1 MMTVIRT
8 VVTYGAMVVS
18 ATWLMIAAAWAK
30 QPATPPSEQV
40 QDRQTLAEEQQTAPR
55 LDRSL
60 VYTIQPMD
68 RIRVMVWK
76 EPELTGDYLVRL
88 DGFVTLPLLG
98 DIAAAGRS
106 PTQLGVEIQEKLQ
119 LFLERPIAAVAVVEA
134 NSARFFVIGQVARS
148 GSYPMYGRTTILQAL
163 ALAGGFREFAKR
175 DRILIIRES
184 GGKMISIPFDYKAL
198 EEGKNLDQNL
208 PLEPGDT
215 ILVP

>member
-1 MMTVIRT
+1 MMTVLRT
-8 VVTYGAMVVS
+8 AATYGAIVFSV
-18 ATWLMIAAAWAK
+18 TWLATAAA
-30 QPATPPSEQV
+30 PAEQPPSEQA
-40 QDRQTLAEEQQTAPR
+40 QEQETPAPEQETAPR

-60 VYTIQPMD
+60 DYTVQPMD

-98 DIAAAGRS
+98 DLHAAGRS
-106 PTQLGVEIQEKLQ
+106 PAQLSVEIQEKLK

-148 GSYPMYGRTTILQAL
+148 GSYPMFGRTTILQAL

-175 DRILIIRES
+175 DRILIIREA
-184 GGKMISIPFDYKAL
+184 GGEMISIPFNYKAL
-198 EEGKNLDQNL
+198 EDGKNLEQNL